1 MMKGALFDL
10 DGVIADTA
18 SLHFKAWRKLAEK
31 NFGRRLPDELEQRTK
46 GVSRSDSLAAI
57 LEYLEINVSEAAFN
71 RLAGEKNQIYRGF
84 LKELGPDDVLPGM
97 RDFIEELKNRG
108 IMTALA
114 SASRNGPFILE
125 RTGLSECFNAIVDP
139 SKIEAGKPA
148 PDIYLAAAAALG
160 LSPKECVGFED
171 AVSGIQSLKAA
182 GIVSVGIGNGH
193 EVGQADLRF
202 SSTGDINFDDVKE
215 TWAEI
220 TNNA

>member
-10 DGVIADTA
+10 DGVLADTA
-18 SLHFKAWRKLAEK
+18 SLHFKAWRKLAKE
-31 NFGRRLPDELEQRTK
+31 NFGRSLPDELENKTR
-46 GVSRSDSLAAI
+46 GISRSD
-57 LEYLEINVSEAAFN
+57 VSKAKFH
-71 RLAGEKNQIYRGF
+71 RLAEEKNQIYRSF
-84 LKELGPDDVLPGM
+84 LTDLSPDEVLPGM
-97 RDFIEELKNRG
+97 RDFITDLKKKG
-108 IMTALA
+108 ILTALA

-125 RTGLSECFNAIVDP
+125 RTGLSEYFNAIVDP

-148 PDIYLAAAAALG
+148 PDIYLAATAALE

-182 GIVSVGIGNGH
+182 GIVSVGIGSDH

-202 SSTGDINFDDVKE
+202 SSTGDINFDDVE
-215 TWAEI
+215 EIWAEI